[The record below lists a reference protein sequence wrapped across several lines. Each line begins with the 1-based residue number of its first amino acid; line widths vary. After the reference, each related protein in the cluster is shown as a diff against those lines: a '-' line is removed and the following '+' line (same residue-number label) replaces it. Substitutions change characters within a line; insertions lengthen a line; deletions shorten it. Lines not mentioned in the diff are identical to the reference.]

1 MRFQDVDLLAGR
13 VGVRLANTW
22 TMPSM
27 LGMSQPM
34 LVTGWFRP
42 NLWHE
47 FLGDP
52 KTLFSS
58 KTGFIP
64 FRADLGGSW
73 VELNGGISAQIN
85 RTTSL
90 YANTSYQ
97 IGLDGDS
104 TAWDAKVGMRVN
116 W

>member
-1 MRFQDVDLLAGR
+1 
-13 VGVRLANTW
+13 VRIANTF
-22 TMPSM
+22 TMPVFGSP
-27 LGMSQPM
+27 S
-34 LVTGWFRP
+34 LVTAWFRP

-58 KTGFIP
+58 ETGFIP

-73 VELNGGISAQIN
+73 VELNTGISAQIN
-85 RTTSL
+85 RTTSV
-90 YANTSYQ
+90 YANASYQ
-97 IGLDGDS
+97 IGVDGDS
-104 TAWDAKVGMRVN
+104 TAWDGKVGLRVN